1 MRMSC
6 VSRRA
11 YGIALFARA
20 LFLTFEVMLVTSLS
34 SAKMFTRLKGESE
47 WARDRCVLLKVL
59 QFLILRLQIA
69 GLDRFSDKERLLRHL
84 K

>member
-1 MRMSC
+1 MRCYLEEHNS
-6 VSRRA
+6 
-11 YGIALFARA
+11 IAFFARA
-20 LFLTFEVMLVTSLS
+20 LSLTFEVMLVTSLS
-34 SAKMFTRLKGESE
+34 SAKMFTRLKGEGE